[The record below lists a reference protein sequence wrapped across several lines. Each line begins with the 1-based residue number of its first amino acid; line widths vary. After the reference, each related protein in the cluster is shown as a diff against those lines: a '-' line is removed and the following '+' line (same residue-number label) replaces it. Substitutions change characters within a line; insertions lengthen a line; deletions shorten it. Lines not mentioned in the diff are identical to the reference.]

1 MRLRASVV
9 EFRNDSLPCHGYT
22 LRRMQD
28 DLLRFRDRFP
38 ILRNTTYLVS
48 HSLGAMPEATRD
60 ALAEYAELWAT
71 RGVRAW
77 GDRWWMMS
85 IEIGDLI
92 APLIGAPKGSVVML
106 PNVTTAEAVVL
117 SSFDYSGA
125 RNRVVM
131 VDGEFPSVRYIY
143 DQLAQ
148 RLGAEIVM
156 VPHDSSGLGFD
167 LDRLLEAIDERTQIV
182 PLAHVLFESSYMIDV
197 EAISKRC
204 REVGATLVLDVFQSA
219 GIVPVDVTGWDVPV
233 AVGGVLKWLCG
244 GPGGSFLYVDPE
256 LRPKLEPSFTGW
268 MAHANPFGFE
278 PPPMRFRDDALRFA
292 LGTPPVP
299 ALYAAREGPKLLLEA
314 TGGDMRAIRAKSL
327 RQTQKMIDLAV
338 ARGFELRTPRDA
350 ARRGGSVS
358 MLIPHAKEVAFEL
371 NAEDIVCDFRPGAGV
386 RFSPHFYTTDE
397 ELDRAFAVV
406 DEILSSERWKRQSS
420 KETVV
425 T

>member
-1 MRLRASVV
+1 M
-9 EFRNDSLPCHGYT
+9 NDP
-22 LRRMQD
+22 
-28 DLLRFRDRFP
+28 LLRYRERFP
-38 ILRNTTYLVS
+38 ILSRTKYLVS

-60 ALAEYAELWAT
+60 ALVEYADLWAS

-85 IEIGDLI
+85 IEVGDII
-92 APLIGAPKGSVVML
+92 APLIGAPPGSVVML

-117 SSFDYSGA
+117 SSFDYDTP
-125 RNRVVM
+125 RNRVVI

-143 DQLAQ
+143 DRLAR
-148 RLGAEIVM
+148 RLGAEIVT

-167 LDRLLEAIDERTQIV
+167 LDRLLAAIDERTQIV
-182 PLAHVLFESSYMIDV
+182 PIGHILFESSYMIDV
-197 EAISKRC
+197 EAITKRC

-219 GIVPVDVTGWDVPV
+219 GIVPVDVTGWDVPI

-244 GPGGSFLYVDPE
+244 GPGGSFLYVDPK

-292 LGTPPVP
+292 LGTPPIP
-299 ALYAAREGPKLLLEA
+299 ALYAAREGPKVVAEA
-314 TGGDMRAIRAKSL
+314 CGGDMQIIREKSL
-327 RQTQKMIDLAV
+327 RQTQRIIDLAD
-338 ARGFELRTPRDA
+338 ARGFELRTPREAD
-350 ARRGGSVS
+350 RRGGSVS
-358 MLIPHAKEVAFEL
+358 VLMPHAKEVAYEL

-397 ELDRAFAVV
+397 EIEIAFATV
-406 DEILSSERWKRQSS
+406 DEILRTDRWKRQAE
-420 KETVV
+420 KQTIV

>member
-1 MRLRASVV
+1 M
-9 EFRNDSLPCHGYT
+9 NDP
-22 LRRMQD
+22 
-28 DLLRFRDRFP
+28 LLRYRERFP
-38 ILRNTTYLVS
+38 ILSRTKYLVS

-60 ALAEYAELWAT
+60 ALAEYADLWAS

-85 IEIGDLI
+85 IEVGDII
-92 APLIGAPKGSVVML
+92 APLIGAPPGSVVML

-117 SSFDYSGA
+117 SSFEYETP
-125 RNRVVM
+125 RNRVVI

-143 DQLAQ
+143 DRLAR
-148 RLGAEIVM
+148 RLGAEIVT

-167 LDRLLEAIDERTQIV
+167 LDRLLAAIDERTQIV
-182 PLAHVLFESSYMIDV
+182 PIGHILFESSYMIHV
-197 EAISKRC
+197 EAIAKRC
-204 REVGATLVLDVFQSA
+204 RDVGATLVLDVFQSA
-219 GIVPVDVTGWDVPV
+219 GIVPVDVTGWDVPI

-244 GPGGSFLYVDPE
+244 GPGGSFLYVDPK

-278 PPPMRFRDDALRFA
+278 PPPMRFRDDGLRFA
-292 LGTPPVP
+292 LGTPPIP
-299 ALYAAREGPKLLLEA
+299 ALYAAREGPKVVAEA
-314 TGGDMRAIRAKSL
+314 SGGDMKTIREKSL
-327 RQTQKMIDLAV
+327 RQTQRIIDLAD

-350 ARRGGSVS
+350 DRRGGSVS
-358 MLIPHAKEVAFEL
+358 VLMPHAKEVAYEL

-397 ELDRAFAVV
+397 EIEFAFATV
-406 DEILSSERWKRQSS
+406 DEILRTDRWKRQAA
-420 KETVV
+420 KQTIV

>member
-1 MRLRASVV
+1 M
-9 EFRNDSLPCHGYT
+9 NDP
-22 LRRMQD
+22 
-28 DLLRFRDRFP
+28 LLQYRERFP
-38 ILRNTTYLVS
+38 ILSRTKYLVS

-60 ALAEYAELWAT
+60 ALVEYADLWAS

-85 IEIGDLI
+85 IEVGDII
-92 APLIGAPKGSVVML
+92 APLIGAPPGSVVML

-117 SSFDYSGA
+117 SSFDYDSS
-125 RNRVVM
+125 RNRVVI

-143 DQLAQ
+143 DRLAR
-148 RLGAEIVM
+148 RLGAEIVT

-167 LDRLLEAIDERTQIV
+167 LDRLLSAIDERTQIV
-182 PLAHVLFESSYMIDV
+182 PIGHILFESSYMIDV
-197 EAISKRC
+197 EAIAKRC

-219 GIVPVDVTGWDVPV
+219 GIVPVDVTGWDVPI

-244 GPGGSFLYVDPE
+244 GPGGSFLYVDPK

-292 LGTPPVP
+292 LGTPPIP
-299 ALYAAREGPKLLLEA
+299 ALYAAREGPKVVAEA
-314 TGGDMRAIRAKSL
+314 SGGDMKTIREKSL
-327 RQTQKMIDLAV
+327 RQTQRIIDLAD
-338 ARGFELRTPRDA
+338 ARGFELRTPRESD
-350 ARRGGSVS
+350 RRGGSVS
-358 MLIPHAKEVAFEL
+358 VLMPHAKEVAYEL

-397 ELDRAFAVV
+397 EIEIAFATV
-406 DEILSSERWKRQSS
+406 DEILRTDRWKRQAT
-420 KETVV
+420 KQTIV

>member
-1 MRLRASVV
+1 M
-9 EFRNDSLPCHGYT
+9 NDP
-22 LRRMQD
+22 
-28 DLLRFRDRFP
+28 LLQYRERFP
-38 ILRNTTYLVS
+38 ILSRTKYLVS
-48 HSLGAMPEATRD
+48 HSLGAMPDATRD
-60 ALAEYAELWAT
+60 ALVEYADLWAS

-85 IEIGDLI
+85 IEVGDII
-92 APLIGAPKGSVVML
+92 APLIGAPPGSVVML

-117 SSFDYSGA
+117 SSFDYDTV
-125 RNRVVM
+125 RNRVVI

-143 DQLAQ
+143 DRLAR
-148 RLGAEIVM
+148 RLGAEIVT

-167 LDRLLEAIDERTQIV
+167 LDRLLAAIDERTQIV
-182 PLAHVLFESSYMIDV
+182 PIGHILFESSYMIDV
-197 EAISKRC
+197 EAIAKRC

-219 GIVPVDVTGWDVPV
+219 GIVPVDVAGWDVPI

-244 GPGGSFLYVDPE
+244 GPGGSFLYVDPK

-278 PPPMRFRDDALRFA
+278 PPPMRFRDDGLRFA
-292 LGTPPVP
+292 LGTPPIP
-299 ALYAAREGPKLLLEA
+299 ALYAAREGPKVVAEA
-314 TGGDMRAIRAKSL
+314 SGGDMKTIREKSL
-327 RQTQKMIDLAV
+327 RQTQRIIDLAD

-350 ARRGGSVS
+350 DRRGGSVS
-358 MLIPHAKEVAFEL
+358 VLMPHAKEVAYEL

-397 ELDRAFAVV
+397 ELEIAFATV
-406 DEILSSERWKRQSS
+406 DEILRTDRWKRQAA
-420 KETVV
+420 KQTIV

>member
-1 MRLRASVV
+1 M
-9 EFRNDSLPCHGYT
+9 NDP
-22 LRRMQD
+22 
-28 DLLRFRDRFP
+28 LLRYRSRFP
-38 ILRNTTYLVS
+38 ILSRTKYLVS
-48 HSLGAMPEATRD
+48 HSLGAMPDATRD
-60 ALAEYAELWAT
+60 ALVEYADLWAS

-85 IEIGDLI
+85 IEVGDII
-92 APLIGAPKGSVVML
+92 APLIGAPPGSVVML

-117 SSFDYSGA
+117 SSFEYEA
-125 RNRVVM
+125 PRNRVVI

-143 DQLAQ
+143 DRLAR
-148 RLGAEIVM
+148 RLGAEIVT

-167 LDRLLEAIDERTQIV
+167 LDRLLAAIDERTQIV
-182 PLAHVLFESSYMIDV
+182 PIGHILFESSYMIDV
-197 EAISKRC
+197 EAIAKRC

-219 GIVPVDVTGWDVPV
+219 GIVPVDVTGWDVPI

-244 GPGGSFLYVDPE
+244 GPGGSFLYVDPK

-278 PPPMRFRDDALRFA
+278 PPPMRYRDDGLRFA

-299 ALYAAREGPKLLLEA
+299 ALYAAREGPKVVAEA
-314 TGGDMRAIRAKSL
+314 CGGDMNTIREKSL
-327 RQTQKMIDLAV
+327 RQTQRIIDLAD
-338 ARGFELRTPRDA
+338 ARGFELRTPREA

-358 MLIPHAKEVAFEL
+358 VLMPHAKEVAFEL

-397 ELDRAFAVV
+397 ELEIAFATV
-406 DEILSSERWKRQSS
+406 DEILRTDRWKRQAA
-420 KETVV
+420 KQTIV

>member
-1 MRLRASVV
+1 MT
-9 EFRNDSLPCHGYT
+9 DP
-22 LRRMQD
+22 
-28 DLLRFRDRFP
+28 LLAYRDRFP
-38 ILRNTTYLVS
+38 ILRKTRYLVS

-60 ALAEYAELWAT
+60 ALAEYADLWAS

-85 IEIGDLI
+85 IEVGDII
-92 APLIGAPKGSVVML
+92 APLIGAPPGSVVML

-117 SSFDYSGA
+117 SSFDYSGP

-143 DQLAQ
+143 DRLAQ
-148 RLGAEIVM
+148 RLGAEIVT
-156 VPHDSSGLGFD
+156 VPHDATGLGFD
-167 LDRLLEAIDERTQIV
+167 LDRLLAAIDERTQIV
-182 PLAHVLFESSYMIDV
+182 PLAHILFESSYMIDIT
-197 EAISKRC
+197 AIARRC

-219 GIVPVDVTGWDVPV
+219 GIVPVDVTGWDVPI

-268 MAHANPFGFE
+268 MAHASPFAFE
-278 PPPMRFRDDALRFA
+278 PPPMRFRDDGLRFA

-299 ALYAAREGPKLLLEA
+299 ALYAAREGPKVIAEA
-314 TGGDMRAIRAKSL
+314 SGGDMLTIRRKSL
-327 RQTQKMIDLAV
+327 RQTQKIMDLADQ
-338 ARGFELRTPRDA
+338 RGFPIRTPREA
-350 ARRGGSVS
+350 ERRGGSVS
-358 MLIPHAKEVAFEL
+358 VLVPHAKEVAYEL

-397 ELDRAFAVV
+397 ELDVAFETV
-406 DEILSSERWKRQSS
+406 DEILRSERWKRQESRR
-420 KETVV
+420 TIV